1 MDLNAGDMQADIL
14 RELGQNGT
22 MITLRWNEV
31 AAGATPDPV
40 DGTLPAS
47 ALIPQTAVAY
57 AFIHQIAMAGRSGVK
72 QFNEVEEGDLIL
84 DFGPDVPLDP
94 PSLAVSSGA
103 ASARDLVFLVPIP
116 GGQKAYVAKDI
127 PEKLAQ
133 SWDVTVQGRQLMRSV
148 LVRVKT

>member
-1 MDLNAGDMQADIL
+1 
-14 RELGQNGT
+14 
-22 MITLRWNEV
+22 
-31 AAGATPDPV
+31 
-40 DGTLPAS
+40 
-47 ALIPQTAVAY
+47 
-57 AFIHQIAMAGRSGVK
+57 
-72 QFNEVEEGDLIL
+72 LIL
-84 DFGPDVPLDP
+84 DFPGDAAIDP
-94 PSLAVSSGA
+94 PSLAASSGA